1 MSPSP
6 LISDPRAVTILAP
19 ELAPL
24 TELLDALA
32 PLGTGDVFCAA
43 APDDDPG
50 DEEYAD
56 YLDEDE
62 FPYYSATVSDTVAT
76 FLVEIERA
84 DSSSAQTR
92 YEVHVTDSGP
102 GADRLRYRIARV
114 VLELTGGSAVD
125 ADGAPI
131 ELSTPT
137 PTQDPFGALW

>member
-19 ELAPL
+19 ELAPV

-43 APDDDPG
+43 APDDDPE
-50 DEEYAD
+50 DDDYAD

-62 FPYYSATVSDTVAT
+62 FAYYSATVSDTVAT

-84 DSSSAQTR
+84 DPSSAQTR

-114 VLELTGGSAVD
+114 VLGLTAGRAVD

-131 ELSTPT
+131 ELSAPAE
-137 PTQDPFGALW
+137 DPFGALW